1 MMVHSWSTQHVRVK
15 VVDQASGEV
24 TYIRPSVIIPVFK
37 SYYNFDHLKQIT
49 KVKAHNHDSNCYRDR
64 DRDRYCDHDCDHEY
78 DRDNNND
85 RNWGD
90 RDRGCDR
97 DGDRDRGR

>member
-24 TYIRPSVIIPVFK
+24 TYIRPSVRIPVFK

-49 KVKAHNHDSNCYRDR
+49 KVKAHYHDSNCYRDR
-64 DRDRYCDHDCDHEY
+64 DRDRDREY
-78 DRDNNND
+78 DRDKNND

>member
-24 TYIRPSVIIPVFK
+24 TYIRPSVRIPVFK
-37 SYYNFDHLKQIT
+37 SYYNFDHLKLIT
-49 KVKAHNHDSNCYRDR
+49 KVKAHYHDSNCYRDR
-64 DRDRYCDHDCDHEY
+64 DRDCDHEY
-78 DRDNNND
+78 DRDKNND

>member
-24 TYIRPSVIIPVFK
+24 TYIRPSVRIPVFK

-49 KVKAHNHDSNCYRDR
+49 KVKAHYHDSNCYRDR
-64 DRDRYCDHDCDHEY
+64 DRDRDRDCDREY
-78 DRDNNND
+78 DRDKNND

>member
-24 TYIRPSVIIPVFK
+24 TYIRPSVRIPVFK

-49 KVKAHNHDSNCYRDR
+49 KLKAHYHDSNCYRDR
-64 DRDRYCDHDCDHEY
+64 DRDCDHEY
-78 DRDNNND
+78 DRDKNND

>member
-1 MMVHSWSTQHVRVK
+1 MVHSWSTQHVRVK
-15 VVDQASGEV
+15 VVDQVSGEV
-24 TYIRPSVIIPVFK
+24 TYIRPSVRISVFK
-37 SYYNFDHLKQIT
+37 SYHNFDHLKQIT
-49 KVKAHNHDSNCYRDR
+49 KVKAHYYDSNRERDR
-64 DRDRYCDHDCDHEY
+64 ERNRDHECDRYND
-78 DRDNNND
+78 ND

>member
-24 TYIRPSVIIPVFK
+24 TYIRPSVRIPVFK

-49 KVKAHNHDSNCYRDR
+49 KVKAHYHDSNCYRDR
-64 DRDRYCDHDCDHEY
+64 DRDRDCDREY
-78 DRDNNND
+78 DRDKNND

>member
-24 TYIRPSVIIPVFK
+24 TYIRPSVRIPVFK

-49 KVKAHNHDSNCYRDR
+49 KVKAHYHDSNCYRDR
-64 DRDRYCDHDCDHEY
+64 DRDCDHEY
-78 DRDNNND
+78 DRDKNND

>member
-1 MMVHSWSTQHVRVK
+1 MHSWSTQHVRVK

-24 TYIRPSVIIPVFK
+24 TYIRPSVRIPVFK

-49 KVKAHNHDSNCYRDR
+49 KVKAHYHDSNCYRDR
-64 DRDRYCDHDCDHEY
+64 DRDRDRDCDHEY
-78 DRDNNND
+78 DRDKNND

>member
-1 MMVHSWSTQHVRVK
+1 MVHSWSTQHVRVK

-24 TYIRPSVIIPVFK
+24 TYIRPSVRIPVFK

-49 KVKAHNHDSNCYRDR
+49 KVKAHYHDSNCYRDR
-64 DRDRYCDHDCDHEY
+64 DRDRDRDCDHEY
-78 DRDNNND
+78 DRDKNND

>member
-1 MMVHSWSTQHVRVK
+1 MHSWSTQHVRVK

-24 TYIRPSVIIPVFK
+24 TYIRPSVRIPVFK

-49 KVKAHNHDSNCYRDR
+49 KVKAHYHDSNCYRYRDR
-64 DRDRYCDHDCDHEY
+64 DRDRDRDREY
-78 DRDNNND
+78 DRDKNND

>member
-24 TYIRPSVIIPVFK
+24 TYIRPSVRIPVFK

-49 KVKAHNHDSNCYRDR
+49 KVKAHYHDSNCYRDR
-64 DRDRYCDHDCDHEY
+64 DRDRDRDCDHEY
-78 DRDNNND
+78 DRDKNND

>member
-1 MMVHSWSTQHVRVK
+1 MHSWSTQHVRVK

-24 TYIRPSVIIPVFK
+24 TYIRPSVRIPVFK

-49 KVKAHNHDSNCYRDR
+49 KLKAHYHDSNCYRDR
-64 DRDRYCDHDCDHEY
+64 DRDCDHEY
-78 DRDNNND
+78 DRDKNND